1 MQMKGRSIMK
11 KSIILAAAFSL
22 SLLLLTSCTD
32 EQPTVPVDA
41 TVETPAESSGSDGQG
56 ESALLTDET
65 PVEDAS
71 AADITAAVTAEIEIP
86 SAVEKTADSIGAFYD
101 VDVSAVT
108 DMSVLVCG
116 SGAYPD
122 ELAVFKFT
130 DEEAAKAGME
140 AVQKRLDS
148 QTELYADYTPDEMYK
163 LEDAFIFS
171 KDNWVAMAVCS
182 DNARAKE
189 IIEGIL

>member
-1 MQMKGRSIMK
+1 MK
-11 KSIILAAAFSL
+11 KSIIIAAAFSL
-22 SLLLLTSCTD
+22 SLMLLTSCSG
-32 EQPTVPVDA
+32 EQPSVPVDA
-41 TVETPAESSGSDGQG
+41 TVETSAESSGDGQG
-56 ESALLTDET
+56 ESDVIPDAV
-65 PVEDAS
+65 PVENAS

-86 SAVEKTADSIGAFYD
+86 SAVEKTADNIGAFYD

-130 DEEAAKAGME
+130 DGEAAKAGME

-163 LEDAFIFS
+163 LEDAFIFT
-171 KDNWVAMAVCS
+171 KYNWVVMAVCS

-189 IIEGIL
+189 IIENML

>member
-1 MQMKGRSIMK
+1 MK
-11 KSIILAAAFSL
+11 KTIILAAAFSL
-22 SLLLLTSCTD
+22 SLTLLSSCSG
-32 EQPTVPVDA
+32 EQPSVPADA
-41 TVETPAESSGSDGQG
+41 TVETSAGSSDSENEGEIATLPDEIPA
-56 ESALLTDET
+56 
-65 PVEDAS
+65 EDAS
-71 AADITAAVTAEIEIP
+71 AADIAAAVTAEIEIP

-101 VDVSAVT
+101 VDVSAVA

-130 DEEAAKAGME
+130 DEDAAKAGAE

-163 LEDAFIFS
+163 LEDAFIFT
-171 KDNWVAMAVCS
+171 KDNWVVMAICS
-182 DNARAKE
+182 DNSRARE
-189 IIEGIL
+189 IVENIL

>member
-1 MQMKGRSIMK
+1 MKGRSVMK

-41 TVETPAESSGSDGQG
+41 TVETSAESTDDGQG
-56 ESALLTDET
+56 EPAVLPDAV
-65 PVEDAS
+65 PVSDAS

-130 DEEAAKAGME
+130 DEDAAKAGME

-163 LEDAFIFS
+163 LEDAFIFT
-171 KDNWVAMAVCS
+171 KDNWVVMAVCS

>member
-1 MQMKGRSIMK
+1 MKR
-11 KSIILAAAFSL
+11 SIILTAAMLL
-22 SLLLLTSCTD
+22 SLTLLTSCSD
-32 EQPTVPVDA
+32 EQPAVPADA
-41 TVETPAESSGSDGQG
+41 TVETSAVSSDSAGSENEG
-56 ESALLTDET
+56 EIATLPDEI

-86 SAVEKTADSIGAFYD
+86 SAVEKTADNIGAFYD

-108 DMSVLVCG
+108 DMSVLICG

-163 LEDAFIFS
+163 LEDAFVIV

-189 IIEGIL
+189 IIESLL

>member
-1 MQMKGRSIMK
+1 MKGRSAMK

-22 SLLLLTSCTD
+22 SLLLLTSCSDNQTS
-32 EQPTVPVDA
+32 VPVDA
-41 TVETPAESSGSDGQG
+41 TVETSAESSGSDDQG
-56 ESALLTDET
+56 EPVVLPDAV
-65 PVEDAS
+65 PVEDVS

-86 SAVEKTADSIGAFYD
+86 SAVEKTADNIGAFYD

-130 DEEAAKAGME
+130 DEDAAKSGME

-163 LEDAFIFS
+163 LEDAFIFT

-189 IIEGIL
+189 IIESML